1 MNRRHFVATAAM
13 APGALAL
20 PLAGLAPSLAQAHHG
35 WSSFD
40 LSRPLYLEGRAERV
54 AWRNPHAEMDLV
66 LKPGLT
72 LPADLAQRP
81 VPTQTASVDGPAL
94 LRSAQL
100 PRRLDPRWHVE
111 LAPLGRMQAWG
122 VPRIADGDSVAM
134 LGFTFAGEQGDAIL
148 RVEYLFL
155 GGRTY
160 GLRSSP
166 A

>member
-1 MNRRHFVATAAM
+1 MHRRRFVATAAT
-13 APGALAL
+13 APAMLATAL
-20 PLAGLAPSLAQAHHG
+20 PVLLPAAARAHHG

-40 LSRPLYLEGRAERV
+40 LARPLYLEGRADRV

-66 LKPGLT
+66 RGAYLA
-72 LPADLAQRP
+72 LPADLATRP
-81 VPTQTASVDGPAL
+81 VPAQTASVDGAAL
-94 LRSAQL
+94 LRAARL
-100 PRRLDPRWHVE
+100 PTRSDTRWRIE

-122 VPRIADGDSVAM
+122 VPRIADGDPVAM
-134 LGFTFAGEQGDAIL
+134 VGFTFAGERGEAIL

-160 GLRSSP
+160 ALRSSP